1 MSKPSDL
8 LTMKPTRFID
18 FLKANS
24 INRFYFFYDEENSKL
39 VASHQVLQSIAD
51 TITNNSP
58 DFAKHE
64 GLFFQ
69 LSDEHDVL
77 MSAFIHKTN
86 RGQAAGGLRFW
97 QYQSMDDFFAD
108 GMRLAQGMTR
118 KNALANLW
126 WGGGKGIMI
135 HNQNFDKNNPEYR
148 NSIYRNYG
156 RFISSL
162 NGCYITAEDVGTCE
176 ADMANIFSQTRF
188 TTCIPSSFG
197 GSGNPSAATA
207 LGVVCGMEAAIEFL
221 NLGTLKNKTVAIQGM
236 GNVAEPMMSYLFE
249 RGVKQII
256 AADINPELVKKVQ
269 NKYSNQNLHA
279 RLVDIG
285 DNSILFEDCDILA
298 PCATGA
304 IINQQTIPKIQAKI
318 ICGAANNQL
327 LSSESDS
334 LLLKEQ
340 GITYVPDFLVNRMGI
355 VNCADEQAGYVQND
369 SFFERHL
376 QKDYEFSIYQTTLR
390 VFKQSAL
397 NNATPAAIA
406 IQLSDELAEQTN
418 PIYGYRGIEIIR
430 SLKESHWHNES
441 P

>member
-8 LTMKPTRFID
+8 LTMKPSRFID

-24 INRFYFFYDEENSKL
+24 INRFYFIYDEENSKL

-58 DFAKHE
+58 DFTKHE
-64 GLFFQ
+64 GMFFQ
-69 LSDEHDVL
+69 LSDEYDVL
-77 MSAFIHKTN
+77 MSAFVHKTN

-97 QYQSMDDFFAD
+97 QYQNMDDFFAD

-135 HNQNFDKNNPEYR
+135 HNQDLDKNNPEYR
-148 NSIYRNYG
+148 KSIYRNYG

-162 NGCYITAEDVGTCE
+162 NGCYVTAEDVGTCE

-406 IQLSDELAEQTN
+406 IQLSDELAE
-418 PIYGYRGIEIIR
+418 
-430 SLKESHWHNES
+430 
-441 P
+441 

>member
-8 LTMKPTRFID
+8 LTMKPSRFID

-24 INRFYFFYDEENSKL
+24 INRFYFIYDEENSKL

-58 DFAKHE
+58 DFTKHE
-64 GLFFQ
+64 GMFFQ
-69 LSDEHDVL
+69 LSDEYDVL
-77 MSAFIHKTN
+77 MSAFVHKTN

-97 QYQSMDDFFAD
+97 QYQNMDDFFAD

-135 HNQNFDKNNPEYR
+135 HNQDLDKNNPEYR
-148 NSIYRNYG
+148 KSIYRNYG

-162 NGCYITAEDVGTCE
+162 NGCYVTAEDVGTCE

-285 DNSILFEDCDILA
+285 DNSIL
-298 PCATGA
+298 
-304 IINQQTIPKIQAKI
+304 
-318 ICGAANNQL
+318 
-327 LSSESDS
+327 
-334 LLLKEQ
+334 
-340 GITYVPDFLVNRMGI
+340 
-355 VNCADEQAGYVQND
+355 
-369 SFFERHL
+369 
-376 QKDYEFSIYQTTLR
+376 
-390 VFKQSAL
+390 
-397 NNATPAAIA
+397 
-406 IQLSDELAEQTN
+406 
-418 PIYGYRGIEIIR
+418 
-430 SLKESHWHNES
+430 
-441 P
+441 